1 LAVLGL
7 LIPSETKGQ
16 INREPPKG
24 ALMAIYHMSVK
35 TISRS
40 NGRSAT
46 ASAAYRSAEKIK
58 DQITGKVFDYAKKQ
72 GVLHS
77 ELVLPKDSPNWNRSE
92 LWNAAEQSE
101 TRKNST
107 VAREF
112 VIALPSE
119 LSEDQRKELAKDLT
133 KELVKRHGFAADL
146 CIHEPNKEGDD
157 RNHHAHILCS
167 TRKLEPTGFTAKTRE
182 LDGGYKEV
190 EYWRERFAE
199 IQNKHLEKAGL
210 DVRVDHRTLKEQGIQ
225 REPQKHKGASVV
237 GMERRTG
244 EPSRIGVKFEMQ
256 SMAKTGRE
264 RLQKQLEE
272 MRQIEKLR
280 QEQQRHAEMALRKER
295 SRGLSR

>member
-1 LAVLGL
+1 
-7 LIPSETKGQ
+7 
-16 INREPPKG
+16 
-24 ALMAIYHMSVK
+24 MAIYHLAVK

-40 NGRSAT
+40 KGRSAT

-58 DQITGKVFDYAKKQ
+58 DLRTGETFDYSKKK

-77 ELVLPKDSPNWNRSE
+77 KLLLPENAPSWNRSQ
-92 LWNAAEQSE
+92 LWNEAEKSE

-119 LSEDQRKELAKDLT
+119 LSEDQRKELAQDFT

-167 TRKLEPTGFTAKTRE
+167 TRKLEPTGFTGKTRE
-182 LDGGYKEV
+182 LDERKSGEV
-190 EYWRERFAE
+190 DLWRERFAE
-199 IQNKHLEKAGL
+199 LQNKHLERAGL

-264 RLQKQLEE
+264 ILQKQLEE
-272 MRQIEKLR
+272 MRQIERLR
-280 QEQQRHAEMALRKER
+280 QEQQRQAEMAQRKER
-295 SRGLSR
+295 NRGLSR

>member
-1 LAVLGL
+1 
-7 LIPSETKGQ
+7 
-16 INREPPKG
+16 
-24 ALMAIYHMSVK
+24 MAIYHLSVK
-35 TISRS
+35 TISRAK
-40 NGRSAT
+40 GRSVT

-58 DQITGKVFDYAKKQ
+58 DLRTGKTFDYSKKK

-77 ELVLPKDSPNWNRSE
+77 ELLLPENAPSWNRSQ
-92 LWNAAEQSE
+92 LWNEAEKSE

-119 LSEDQRKELAKDLT
+119 LSEDQRKELAQDLT

-199 IQNKHLEKAGL
+199 IQNKHLERAGI
-210 DVRVDHRTLKEQGIQ
+210 DSRVDHRSLKDQGID
-225 REPQKHKGASVV
+225 REPTRHKGVAVT
-237 GMERRTG
+237 GIERRTG
-244 EPSRIGVKFEMQ
+244 EISLIGAKFEMLDL
-256 SMAKTGRE
+256 AKRARE
-264 RLQKQLEE
+264 EIQKE
-272 MRQIEKLR
+272 MEQQRQIELER
-280 QEQQRHAEMALRKER
+280 Q
-295 SRGLSR
+295 